1 MTHDSTSLTPD
12 EARALLAQSDRD
24 IARILG
30 ARSGVAFVGSAR
42 MTPGLRLQMSRYG
55 EVPTYIVN
63 PKGGDAG
70 EVPVVAS
77 VLDLPDEID
86 LVVIKVGPKATA
98 QVIADC
104 GKRGIRQALV
114 FTDGYTEVGA
124 EGAALER

>member
-1 MTHDSTSLTPD
+1 MTHDPTSLTPD

-30 ARSGVAFVGSAR
+30 PRSGVAFVGSAR
-42 MTPGLRLQMSRYG
+42 MTPGLKLQMSRYG

-98 QVIADC
+98 QVWDNPA
-104 GKRGIRQALV
+104 G
-114 FTDGYTEVGA
+114 
-124 EGAALER
+124 LEWTVPSPAPHHTFDEPPVVK